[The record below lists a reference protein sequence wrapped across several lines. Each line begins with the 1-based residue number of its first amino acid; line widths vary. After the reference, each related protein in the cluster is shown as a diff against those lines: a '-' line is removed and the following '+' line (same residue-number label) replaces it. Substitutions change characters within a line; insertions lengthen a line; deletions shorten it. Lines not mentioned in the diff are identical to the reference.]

1 MSIPKSSGAVLSSEI
16 ATPTVSGETCRR
28 LDFCCLYRIIEEC
41 TALVTEPSQLVMV
54 YEYHPSTPS
63 GSNHFSRLMFQT
75 PDIIKKTHTPHDLNN
90 VNYHQVPDAPSGTS
104 SGSGSAG
111 VGNAGAPPSASP
123 PHQSAAGWPCGGDI
137 AAPPLGTIAPPPPP
151 QPPAAAASAHHS
163 IVGGGDA
170 TPAGVAGD
178 TIGGGDTWLGL
189 GLGLGVG
196 MGLRS
201 GLGLG
206 LGLGVGLGLGLGA
219 VPQTSAAPC
228 SEGSLLSGG
237 WLSPLLVSGIAL
249 WRSAVPEVSES

>member
-1 MSIPKSSGAVLSSEI
+1 MSCYGKVFTVAHKNGEAVCGNNGCGSGAPYVGLNTFGCSGNVH
-16 ATPTVSGETCRR
+16 AWGGKCCDRNNCDPPGTP
-28 LDFCCLYRIIEEC
+28 
-41 TALVTEPSQLVMV
+41 
-54 YEYHPSTPS
+54 
-63 GSNHFSRLMFQT
+63 
-75 PDIIKKTHTPHDLNN
+75 
-90 VNYHQVPDAPSGTS
+90 
-104 SGSGSAG
+104 
-111 VGNAGAPPSASP
+111 APPAGRC
-123 PHQSAAGWPCGGDI
+123 QSAAGWPCGGDI